1 MPTDN
6 DKLRT
11 AIETFRQFYLRE
23 QANSEQ
29 ILFAEIDIDD
39 AQSDLFEAQQSLQEA
54 QKQLAT
60 ATQEKNQ
67 IDEDE
72 RAFFE
77 QGNSRTLARWVYLTI
92 SDEEDLTVDQ
102 IAERAGNLSEKEMEA
117 GILRN
122 RTTLRMPSKSD
133 CIPL

>member
-1 MPTDN
+1 MSTEN

-11 AIETFRQFYLRE
+11 AVETFRQFYLRE

-39 AQSDLFEAQQSLQEA
+39 AQIDLLEAQRNLQEA
-54 QKQLAT
+54 QEKLA
-60 ATQEKNQ
+60 AANQEKNQ

-77 QGNSRTLARWVYLTI
+77 QGNSRTLARWVYLTT
-92 SDEEDLTVDQ
+92 SDEEDLTVEQ
-102 IAERAGNLSEKEMEA
+102 IVAMAEKLSEEEMEA
-117 GILRN
+117 IVGDLEE
-122 RTTLRMPSKSD
+122 LYD
-133 CIPL
+133 AEDALEE

>member
-1 MPTDN
+1 MPTEN

-11 AIETFRQFYLRE
+11 AIATFRQFYLRE

-39 AQSDLFEAQQSLQEA
+39 AQIDLLEAQRNLQEA
-54 QKQLAT
+54 QEKLA
-60 ATQEKNQ
+60 AANQEKNQ

-77 QGNSRTLARWVYLTI
+77 QGNSRTLARWVYLTT
-92 SDEEDLTVDQ
+92 SDEEDLTVEQ
-102 IAERAGNLSEKEMEA
+102 IVAMAEKLSEEEMEA
-117 GILRN
+117 IVGDLEE
-122 RTTLRMPSKSD
+122 LYD
-133 CIPL
+133 AEDALEE

>member
-1 MPTDN
+1 MPTEN

-11 AIETFRQFYLRE
+11 AIATFRQFYLRE

-39 AQSDLFEAQQSLQEA
+39 AQIDLLEAQRNLQEA
-54 QKQLAT
+54 QEKLT
-60 ATQEKNQ
+60 AANQEKNQ

-77 QGNSRTLARWVYLTI
+77 QGNSRTLARWVYLTT
-92 SDEEDLTVDQ
+92 SDEEDLTVEQ

-117 GILRN
+117 IVGDLEE
-122 RTTLRMPSKSD
+122 LYD
-133 CIPL
+133 AEDALEE

>member
-11 AIETFRQFYLRE
+11 AIETFRGFYLRE
-23 QANSEQ
+23 QANSEKT
-29 ILFAEIDIDD
+29 LFAEIDIDD

-67 IDEDE
+67 IDADE

-117 GILRN
+117 IVGDLEE
-122 RTTLRMPSKSD
+122 SYD
-133 CIPL
+133 AEDAFEE